1 MTFRLL
7 AKIFWLFTR
16 VAMFSWGGGP
26 ASLGLM
32 QREVVAAGWQTP
44 EEFADV
50 IALSNALPGP
60 TAPQA
65 SAFVGYKL
73 AGWAGALA
81 AVSGT
86 VVPTT
91 LLLLVL
97 VAGLFQVKNN
107 RLVDA
112 ALRGVRPFVVGLLG
126 WTTLQIGVSV
136 FSLEKQGLA
145 ASLLHSWD
153 KLLIALAAFLILT
166 FTRVSPVWL
175 VLGTAALGLVFY
187 R

>member
-1 MTFRLL
+1 MKLL
-7 AKIFWLFTR
+7 WQIFWLFTK

-32 QREVVAAGWQTP
+32 QREVVTAGWQTP

-73 AGWAGALA
+73 AGWTGALV
-81 AVSGT
+81 AVIGT

-97 VAGLFQVKNN
+97 VAGFFSLKNN
-107 RLVDA
+107 PHMDA
-112 ALRGVRPFVVGLLG
+112 ALRGVRPFVVGLLA
-126 WTTLQIGVSV
+126 WTTLEIAIPV
-136 FSLEKQGLA
+136 FGLDKQGLGT
-145 ASLLHSWD
+145 SLLHGWD
-153 KLLIALAAFLILT
+153 KWLIALGALLVLT
-166 FTRVSPVWL
+166 FTKVSPIWL
-175 VLGTAALGLVFY
+175 VLATAVLGLIFY